1 MIQALQY
8 TSGGLGMK
16 YKRNLSKPIAGV
28 CLLVIFC
35 LVLLPLTLVSIFP
48 KDEELGQA
56 PVKKGTIPIPENIN
70 VYRHVSGKTES
81 IPFEDYVKGVV
92 AGEMPADFE
101 LEALK
106 AQAVAART
114 YSLSKIIRSGS
125 GGNPDHPSAPVC
137 DDTHCQVYRSP
148 EELAEIKS
156 AEWMAT
162 GWPKIQKAVDSTK
175 GQLMYYQGTLVEQPL
190 FHSSSGGKTE
200 NSEDVFVSALPYLR
214 SVDSPYEAAAPH
226 QHEQIEIPLS
236 EFSQK
241 LKQAYPKKNL
251 GTVNRSTV
259 KVVERSS
266 GGRVALLQ
274 AGNLTVKGREIRDLF
289 GLRSANFSV
298 SVQGNSV
305 LFTTEGYGHGVG
317 MSQWGANGMA
327 QAGYKYTDILT
338 HYYTGVEVY

>member
-1 MIQALQY
+1 MR
-8 TSGGLGMK
+8 
-16 YKRNLSKPIAGV
+16 YKGNLLKPIAIV
-28 CLLVIFC
+28 CSMVVFC
-35 LVLLPLTLVSIFP
+35 LVLLPFTLVSIFP
-48 KDEELGQA
+48 EEEQQVKP
-56 PVKKGTIPIPENIN
+56 PVKTGTVPIPEYIN
-70 VYRHVSGKTES
+70 VYRHASGKTES
-81 IPFEDYVKGVV
+81 IAFEDYVKGVV
-92 AGEMPADFE
+92 AGEMPASFE
-101 LEALK
+101 MEALK

-114 YSLSKIIRSGS
+114 YSLSKIIRSGV

-162 GWPKIQKAVDSTK
+162 GWPKIQQAVDSTK
-175 GQLMYYQGTLVEQPL
+175 GQLMYYQGALVEQPL

-214 SVDSPYEAAAPH
+214 SVDSPYETAAPH
-226 QHEQIEIPLS
+226 QHEQIEVSLS
-236 EFSQK
+236 EFKQK
-241 LKQAYPKKNL
+241 IKQSNPNKNP

-259 KVVERSS
+259 KIIDRSE
-266 GGRVALLQ
+266 GGRVIAMQ
-274 AGNLTVKGREIRDLF
+274 VGNLTLKGREVRDIF
-289 GLRSANFSV
+289 GLRSANFTV
-298 SVQGNSV
+298 SVQGDNV

-327 QAGYKYTDILT
+327 QAGYKYVDILT